1 MLPIY
6 VNVSFSCF
14 CLKKCFKLSSFSLLS
29 LFRPSS
35 TVNLSENNFL
45 FSPKFYSSSQFSSF
59 SLITCYKDDKWR
71 GGWYSPTLIKTVGM
85 FQDLW
90 HEIIFLRRNSF
101 WLMKV
106 YVKGFK
112 NIFFEMQTKCIT
124 IGRSSVRTLSSVKKW
139 CQSQPLMVL
148 PKHLNWLQ
156 IQSCVG

>member
-59 SLITCYKDDKWR
+59 SLKYVTKMTNDVEDDDIHQHYFKQSECFKICDMKLYFNA
-71 GGWYSPTLIKTVGM
+71 GIVFGWWKFMLRVLK
-85 FQDLW
+85 
-90 HEIIFLRRNSF
+90 IFL
-101 WLMKV
+101 
-106 YVKGFK
+106 
-112 NIFFEMQTKCIT
+112 EMQTKCST